1 MKSDIACNVVRDLL
15 PNYIEKLTSE
25 DTNRAIE
32 VHFATC
38 EVCSNE
44 YEQMT
49 KDIVSSAKVPM
60 IELRFLK
67 KVRRTKKIAAAI
79 CVVLT
84 LVLSYLLYASEY
96 HYTLDKGDL
105 SSAITEF
112 IYPSHL
118 SQILPPCEAY
128 VLETKSVGGT
138 LIASY
143 KDLINKDN
151 YGVAVFKKG
160 WNNQYRIIASQS
172 ETSEYSSVV
181 QFYRIEIS
189 NKRYYVVNGYNL
201 ASDVGFYGL
210 DFADYIDMDNQAIKT
225 LRFAVKNPQ
234 FLDIYLAE
242 DIDEQAV
249 GERTDESYRYLI
261 RSTSLYDTSG
271 IEITEKYKNESVSTP
286 VDSGAGKAELFMLY
300 VYIAI
305 IMVFGVVLT
314 RYFLTE

>member
-1 MKSDIACNVVRDLL
+1 MKSDMACNVVQDLL

-25 DTNRAIE
+25 DTNFAIE
-32 VHFATC
+32 EHLATC
-38 EVCSNE
+38 EACSNE

-49 KDIVSSAKVPM
+49 KDIVSPAKVPM

-105 SSAITEF
+105 STAITEF
-112 IYPSHL
+112 IHFSHPSF
-118 SQILPPCEAY
+118 EAY
-128 VLETKSVGGT
+128 VLETESVEGT
-138 LIASY
+138 LVASY
-143 KDLINKDN
+143 KDLTNKDN
-151 YGVAVFKKG
+151 YGVALFKKG
-160 WNNQYRIIASQS
+160 LNNQYRIIASQS
-172 ETSEYSSVV
+172 DTSEYSSVV

-189 NKRYYVVNGYNL
+189 NKRYYAVNGYNL
-201 ASDVGFYGL
+201 ASEVGFYGL
-210 DFADYIDMDNQAIKT
+210 DYADYINTDNQAIKT

-286 VDSGAGKAELFMLY
+286 VDSGAGKAELFLLY

-305 IMVFGVVLT
+305 IMAFGVVLT